1 MRKCIF
7 NYHFSQARRTIE
19 NIFDIITTSNFR
31 RAIIVNPEKVNITY
45 TTHCLQNY
53 LNISDT
59 QNAGSN
65 CPYCP
70 LGYTDHEDDREKLIP
85 GDQRLEVLMQSIN
98 QPCWKQH
105 IHQYHIYDTLISNFV
120 SQEGAVPGVP
130 WQNNHGRGT

>member
-19 NIFDIITTSNFR
+19 NTFDIITTSNFR
-31 RAIIVNPEKVNITY
+31 RAIIVNPEKVNITNA
-45 TTHCLQNY
+45 THCLHNY
-53 LNISDT
+53 LNISDA

-70 LGYTDHEDDREKLIP
+70 LGYTDHEDDGEKLIP

-105 IHQYHIYDTLISNFV
+105 IHQYYIYDTLISYFV
-120 SQEGAVPGVP
+120 SQEGAVP